1 MATNERDERKAGF
14 IQSAT
19 TEPDNGDPPTP
30 TIRPGQSKQ
39 PKRRQRSTKLV
50 AIPTVWER
58 GRLGTR
64 PQSAPHGNL
73 R

>member
-39 PKRRQRSTKLV
+39 PKTP
-50 AIPTVWER
+50 PTIHQVSSDSDR
-58 GRLGTR
+58 VGKR
-64 PQSAPHGNL
+64 PPGNATTECAP